1 MVDNFF
7 ILVFCF
13 SYSEEIFSQQSR
25 KMSAD
30 SSLAS
35 ELESEAYPSN
45 AIGAAGDA
53 GNTAPDTNK
62 NDLNNLRIELQNKYH
77 AELEILREDYEN
89 RIDELRINNENVQ
102 QETEKKYFQQIETL
116 KTELE
121 EAQKYVMTQQ
131 EVVSFFYNK
140 LFILSLLSY
149 FELEN
154 NNINKLIPVLT

>member
-1 MVDNFF
+1 MCFKNN
-7 ILVFCF
+7 F

-35 ELESEAYPSN
+35 ELESEVYPN
-45 AIGAAGDA
+45 NQCGPGGDA
-53 GNTAPDTNK
+53 ATVPPETTK
-62 NDLNNLRIELQNKYH
+62 SDLNNLRLELQNKYH

-89 RIDELRINNENVQ
+89 RLDELRINNENVQ
-102 QETEKKYFQQIETL
+102 QENEKKYLEQIDQL

-121 EAQKYVMTQQ
+121 ETQRYVMTQQ
-131 EVVSFFYNK
+131 EVVSCFYFVF
-140 LFILSLLSY
+140 LTHLSY

-154 NNINKLIPVLT
+154 NINKLPVIKTNK